1 MKNYSAS
8 TIRDWSDVLSDFLS
22 DIVFDATLS
31 TNGTNPSF
39 AEIVNAVSETFPS
52 RLVEAISHA
61 ESKGLIDG
69 LPRDINTTALT
80 GNAYTQTNLVANKA
94 KYSPLILDETFVNAW
109 GIAIRP
115 AGFGG
120 HFWVTGNGSGISYEY
135 VGDVNG
141 TPLYQDDLAIV
152 TVPGPNGEQGT
163 PTGTV
168 FNASSN
174 FVITQDNP
182 NGAITNASKFL
193 FATDNGVISAWTER
207 KNADGSFDRPGEALA
222 VIDRSAAG
230 SQYFGLGIDYAGEHL
245 YAADFGTNPKIQVF
259 DGNFNDVTSSHG
271 FANPFA
277 SSCDAQPGDYVPFNV
292 QVLGN
297 PGTESVFVTYA
308 KSQED
313 PATPGQFLAGEE
325 EAGPGLGRLAEFD
338 LEGNLIR
345 VWDDEGLLNA
355 PWGVVYTPSD
365 FGAFS
370 NTLLVSNFGD
380 GTITAFDRTTYHAI
394 DYLRD
399 TSGTKIEIPGIW
411 GLLFGNGASLGDS
424 NSLYFA
430 AGPEDEG
437 DGVFGRLNVSSTNVT
452 PNSSSLFRSQF
463 DQELIPAGLTRLTS
477 SSISNSLLDSSLGSD
492 RLVRP
497 TLSRL

>member
-1 MKNYSAS
+1 MRNYSAS

-31 TNGTNPSF
+31 TNDTNPSF
-39 AEIVNAVSETFPS
+39 TDIVNAVSETFPS
-52 RLVEAISHA
+52 RLVEALSHA

-69 LPRDINTTALT
+69 LPGNIDTTALT

-94 KYSPLILDETFVNAW
+94 EYAPLILDETFVNAW

-120 HFWVTGNGSGISYEY
+120 HFWITGNGSGISYEY

-141 TPLYQDDLAIV
+141 IPLYQDDLAIV

-163 PTGTV
+163 PTGVV

-182 NGAITNASKFL
+182 NGAIINASKFL

-222 VIDRSAAG
+222 VIDRSATG
-230 SQYFGLGIDYAGEHL
+230 SQYFGLGVDYAGEHL
-245 YAADFGTNPKIQVF
+245 YAADFGTSPKIQVF
-259 DGNFNDVTSSHG
+259 DGSFNDVTDAHG

-277 SSCDAQPGDYVPFNV
+277 SACEVQPGDYVPFNV

-297 PGTESVFVTYA
+297 PGSESVFVTYA

-313 PATPGQFLAGEE
+313 PNAPGQFFAGEE
-325 EAGPGLGRLAEFD
+325 EAGSGLGRLAEFD
-338 LEGNLIR
+338 LEGSLIR

-355 PWGVVYTPSD
+355 PWGVVYTPAD

-380 GTITAFDRTTYHAI
+380 GTITAFDKTTYHAI

-399 TSGTKIEIPGIW
+399 ASGSAIEIPGIW

-430 AGPEDEG
+430 AGPEDEA
-437 DGVFGRLNVSSTNVT
+437 DGVFGRLNVAPTNTT
-452 PNSSSLFRSQF
+452 PNSSGLFRSQF
-463 DQELIPAGLTRLTS
+463 DQELMATGLERLIGFSAG
-477 SSISNSLLDSSLGSD
+477 NSLVGSTFGGNEL
-492 RLVRP
+492 R
-497 TLSRL
+497 